1 MDITIRSPMK
11 SDFQS
16 IKEIHKQTVG
26 DFDNQT
32 QEENFHRFIQLNSNL
47 IRIAIK
53 ASKIVGCILG
63 YRISP
68 RKARIYTIFVL
79 PQFQRKRIGCKLIK
93 SFENDIEMM
102 LPDLRYL
109 SVRIPQKFFDSIP
122 FFKHLGFNLITK
134 LNNYQ
139 KEDLSFPYQL
149 NLNVFIRSMIKKEED
164 LSNLIRLERKCFPE
178 YWQMEKNEFMNLLN
192 SETTSFFLAFKD
204 EHLVGYNYNT
214 ISARKP
220 EGHYVRIA
228 THPNFRQ
235 QYIATSLTA
244 MAFHWFKKHQVKR
257 ILLSTYADS
266 PVHNRLYQNWG
277 FKAVGQEIIMV
288 KQYF

>member
-1 MDITIRSPMK
+1 MDVTIRSLMK
-11 SDFQS
+11 SDFQP
-16 IKEIHKQTVG
+16 IKKFHKQIIG

-32 QEENFHRFIQLNSNL
+32 QEENFYRYIQLNSKL
-47 IRIAIK
+47 IKIAIK
-53 ASKIVGCILG
+53 GSKIIGYILG
-63 YRISP
+63 YRINP
-68 RKARIYTIFVL
+68 RKVRIYSIFVL
-79 PQFQRKRIGCKLIK
+79 PQFQRKQIGFKLIK
-93 SFENDIEMM
+93 SFENDIEIM

-109 SVRIPQKFFDSIP
+109 SIRIPQKFFNSTP
-122 FFKHLGFNLITK
+122 FFKNLGFNLITK

-139 KEDLSFPYQL
+139 KRDLSFPYQL
-149 NLNVFIRSMIKKEED
+149 NLNVFIRSLKKKEED
-164 LSNLIRLERKCFPE
+164 LTNLIRLERKCFPD
-178 YWQMEKNEFMNLLN
+178 YWQMEKSEFIKALN
-192 SETTSFFLAFKD
+192 SETTSIFLAFKD

-214 ISARKP
+214 ISETKP

-277 FKAVGQEIIMV
+277 FKTVDQEIIMA
-288 KQYF
+288 KHYF